1 MTNNNVYWQDIKASL
16 FFKLYNEETQNKIF
30 NILDITPVSQ
40 YIMFEANG
48 YLKDSLDISLNY
60 INPTYIPISNSIC
73 ESNINSTIDSLKS
86 SNLFSEYIGDMWV
99 EYDSVKQGFSPSV
112 FFTLKNFN
120 HKTNHDFLKLFSF
133 YEFYNKANIKHI
145 ATEVLGLVPSE
156 NIISHIAIM
165 TSRESNPFRINIKK
179 SKDNLNVLL
188 NIFKIEPPQIIFDI
202 IALADS
208 LTLTLDIT
216 ANGVGNRIGYECFF
230 NNQTTGGQQQMA
242 LLHYLLNANLISHNA
257 KEAVLQWIEAIPD
270 VEAYEIDRFIKKF
283 KTPYIWKILNHIK
296 LTQEK
301 QNISAKLYLAIGHSW
316 Y

>member
-1 MTNNNVYWQDIKASL
+1 MTNNNVYWQHIKAAL

-86 SNLFSEYIGDMWV
+86 SNLFSEYISDMWV
-99 EYDSVKQGFSPSV
+99 EYDSVEKGFNPSV
-112 FFTLKNFN
+112 FFTLKNFKHQSN
-120 HKTNHDFLKLFSF
+120 NDFLKLFSH
-133 YEFYNKANIKHI
+133 YDFYNNSKIKENV
-145 ATEVLGLVPSE
+145 TNVLRLIPNE
-156 NIISHIAIM
+156 NTISHIAIM
-165 TSRESNPFRINIKK
+165 TSRETNPIRINIKK
-179 SKDNLNVLL
+179 SKNNLDKLL
-188 NIFKIEPPQIIFDI
+188 SVFSIDPSKKIFDI

-216 ANGVGNRIGYECFF
+216 NSGIGNRIGYECFF
-230 NNQTTGGQQQMA
+230 NNQTTNGQQQAA
-242 LLHYLLNANLISHNA
+242 LLQYLSRKDLITSSA
-257 KEAVLQWIEAIPD
+257 IDAIFQWIEAVPNIE
-270 VEAYEIDRFIKKF
+270 VYEIDKFIKKF

-296 LTQEK
+296 LIQEE
-301 QNISAKLYLAIGHSW
+301 QNISAKIYLAMGHSW